1 MYIRYLTWI
10 KYAFQIPYFDL
21 MRDAVKLCADG
32 FCCQQPNNLDELKV
46 YVALK
51 NSSHRT
57 PIENRRFIVQA
68 SLEEMCM
75 KCFLAVNGVSKST
88 FSDVG
93 EQPPKMTCASMG
105 TKGKKNRIR
114 KTIIRKNGSG
124 PMQFARVIS
133 CRMRMRYIYQIS
145 PGDQCIT
152 DVFG

>member
-88 FSDVG
+88 FCRCGRTTAKNDMCEHG
-93 EQPPKMTCASMG
+93 N
-105 TKGKKNRIR
+105 KGKK
-114 KTIIRKNGSG
+114 KPASAKPLYGK
-124 PMQFARVIS
+124 M
-133 CRMRMRYIYQIS
+133 
-145 PGDQCIT
+145 DQGLCSSL
-152 DVFG
+152 G